1 MIFISILILIS
12 SISVAIRRDK
22 SISYARSAI
31 ETLITASIININSSY
46 YQVNNKALGLFHG
59 LFHISAVTQ
68 VFHTF
73 LFVVSALI
81 LQLNSFYPR
90 KVWTENFSSMYKW
103 LFCKLVYFNGFI
115 ENKKAK
121 QFKILEYPI
130 IIMFILLGGVF
141 LICSSDFMS
150 VFLSIELQ
158 SYGLY
163 ILCSIYRDSEKA
175 TSAGLTY
182 FLLGGLSSCFILLS
196 SGIFYANSANTGF
209 DSLYIINNISAIA
222 DNVYEMFE
230 ISFNEVYK
238 SYYVNF
244 SLVILSIG
252 FLFKVTASP
261 FHSWSPDVYD
271 AIPTIVTTFVAI
283 FAKISIFIFLLELV
297 NYTTS
302 LSVSEY
308 QTKQEYAFSNFSWTF
323 TFLVSSLLSLLIGS
337 LAGLTQ
343 FRIKRLYAYSTI
355 SHIGFILLALT
366 VNSVE
371 SIQSFTFYL
380 MQYSIANLNAFIILV
395 TIGFS
400 LYTYVETSKDLEGNK
415 IDSVISKISDKNNS
429 PLQYINQIKGLFY
442 INPIL
447 SISLAL
453 TIFSFVGIPPLI
465 GFFAKQM
472 VISSAINSGY
482 NFMVFIAILTSVI
495 SAYYYLV
502 IIKQMF
508 FFSSDYVVNP
518 QLKDITIITNI
529 TNFISNYKVTD
540 TTNNVI
546 SLSSTLSSTIS
557 ILSLVI
563 MLFIWNPEEWLSMT
577 NILATTIFY
586 N

>member
-1 MIFISILILIS
+1 
-12 SISVAIRRDK
+12 
-22 SISYARSAI
+22 
-31 ETLITASIININSSY
+31 
-46 YQVNNKALGLFHG
+46 
-59 LFHISAVTQ
+59 
-68 VFHTF
+68 
-73 LFVVSALI
+73 
-81 LQLNSFYPR
+81 
-90 KVWTENFSSMYKW
+90 MYKW
-103 LFCKLVYFNGFI
+103 LYCKLVYFNGFI

-121 QFKILEYPI
+121 QFKILEYSI